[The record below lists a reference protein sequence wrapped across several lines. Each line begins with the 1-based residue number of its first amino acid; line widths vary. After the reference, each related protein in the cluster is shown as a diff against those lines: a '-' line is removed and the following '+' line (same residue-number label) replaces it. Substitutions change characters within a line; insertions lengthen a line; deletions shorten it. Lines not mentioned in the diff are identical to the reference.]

1 MEIDTSLIIDKTL
14 VNNNNA
20 YHNVDQM
27 RINVLTNGFE
37 NLILAPNILLVLT
50 NGHFFSSPCLS

>member
-1 MEIDTSLIIDKTL
+1 MEIDTALIIDKTL

-37 NLILAPNILLVLT
+37 NLILAANVSILVLVI
-50 NGHFFSSPCLS
+50 FSACLS